1 MILVDKDIKR
11 YVEQQQLILSG
22 YTEDNLNGIS
32 YDLTVDTVLDTTGI
46 EHREYEL
53 KPGETVF
60 IKTVEKLRIPNCIL
74 GRIAEKNSR
83 MRQGLKVDGPHYQ
96 PGHVTYAFLRVQNIS
111 SQIIV
116 LQNGMRIAQI
126 IFEQLTEEPKTP
138 YSAQK
143 GASFQD
149 EVVYKGLG
157 NYKEDYEKQTWK
169 KLERTKEDI
178 EGVSQRIY
186 ANVLTIMGVFVA
198 IFSLLTINY
207 DAFSEAKIDFRYIW
221 VMNFTL
227 MLCIVIMLGLIFIFI
242 NKAGN
247 KKMIWAYIA
256 VLAVLTIITAA
267 ASLVIF

>member
-1 MILVDKDIKR
+1 MNLVSLLAGIPLTAVIAGMIQI
-11 YVEQQQLILSG
+11 
-22 YTEDNLNGIS
+22 GIS
-32 YDLTVDTVLDTTGI
+32 CAV
-46 EHREYEL
+46 
-53 KPGETVF
+53 
-60 IKTVEKLRIPNCIL
+60 
-74 GRIAEKNSR
+74 
-83 MRQGLKVDGPHYQ
+83 
-96 PGHVTYAFLRVQNIS
+96 
-111 SQIIV
+111 II
-116 LQNGMRIAQI
+116 RSKRSAAQI

-207 DAFSEAKIDFRYIW
+207 YAFSEAKIDFRYIW